1 MNSHQTAR
9 LAAVVLTWAT
19 TGLAATPPPDSP
31 AARQAAEQLAHLPA
45 VAAQSHIDHSGRKQ
59 LGRASYYAH
68 HFTGRKMANGRRF
81 NPNSNAAAS
90 KTLPLGTTAKVTNLE
105 NGRSAVVTVE
115 DRGPQVGG
123 RIVDVTPK
131 VADELDMKR
140 TGTMPVI
147 VSPIAIPQ
155 PDGAVKLGAGAAEAT
170 TEQLRAATRTAN
182 AVR

>member
-1 MNSHQTAR
+1 M
-9 LAAVVLTWAT
+9 
-19 TGLAATPPPDSP
+19 
-31 AARQAAEQLAHLPA
+31 
-45 VAAQSHIDHSGRKQ
+45 
-59 LGRASYYAH
+59 
-68 HFTGRKMANGRRF
+68 
-81 NPNSNAAAS
+81 
-90 KTLPLGTTAKVTNLE
+90 
-105 NGRSAVVTVE
+105 VTVE

-140 TGTMPVI
+140 TGAMPVI

-170 TEQLRAATRTAN
+170 TEQLRAATQTAN